1 MRINPH
7 DELGVHLL
15 LTPALSAGSIPRG
28 VAESLERLAH
38 DVAMLCGGSCRAVHV
53 RDDHM
58 HVLLRCAADESV
70 GRFLD
75 AFLPKALDT
84 IRSMGARMKSFD
96 FDESVHI
103 TLLPPWNIDLF
114 TAFVRDQEFYHSTH
128 SLYQELEEIFIKGA
142 ANLSEQAKRE
152 ILETVH

>member
-1 MRINPH
+1 MRTSSP

-15 LTPALSAGSIPRG
+15 LTPALSSGSFPAGAANI
-28 VAESLERLAH
+28 LERLAH
-38 DVAMLCGGSCRAVHV
+38 DIAMICGSSCRAVHV

-58 HVLLRCAADESV
+58 HVLLRCTADESV
-70 GRFLD
+70 GRFVE
-75 AFLPKALDT
+75 AFIPKAIDT
-84 IRSMGARMKSFD
+84 IRSMGARMRSFD

-128 SLYQELEEIFIKGA
+128 TLYQELEEIFIKGA